1 MHMERLRG
9 IEQEKNVKYYS
20 SLNLNVISFVLSVYS
35 SALEPSVKFKQV
47 EIGLLTSDELLNS
60 LYFACKTLGSEVIFS
75 LFFVPELSLRA
86 VTHNTC
92 YS

>member
-1 MHMERLRG
+1 MKL
-9 IEQEKNVKYYS
+9 
-20 SLNLNVISFVLSVYS
+20 
-35 SALEPSVKFKQV
+35 KQF